1 MKHTLPI
8 FLLAALAAL
17 PASAGKK
24 HKWTTIERPAVAY
37 SFGES
42 LSAREIS
49 FCDTCTRITFDVA
62 APVSWNLSASARLI
76 VGQQT
81 FPVRRGYAL
90 QRRPPIEGQ
99 PVDTTTTRTPFAF
112 DTDYFGIMGPYYM
125 GGVDVVTPGVVLEFP
140 PLPKGTKSVTFDE
153 GVDNPQQFCVSG
165 IRLDGTA
172 YPELLREQQAAAA
185 PLSWTASTSDAAQEC
200 RVRVKVVGDGLPAG
214 FVINPAV
221 YPIARG
227 LLDAPLTEPVW
238 TPDPSDPRS
247 GVFTLQY
254 AAPTTVQVFLQNS
267 RQDLYLVPCIP
278 GAEVLL
284 TVDYPSL
291 HEVMTTV
298 ATTGQ
303 RSDRTYYSYALA
315 DGTPFTFRPDNDLVA
330 LATNPDVARQRFAE
344 RQAAVDVLDRLAA
357 LEEVPM
363 SEVDA
368 LVAAY
373 RPAVAAKHNETMKLI
388 AMMKEGRG
396 GKICEVP
403 DVAPA
408 EMIKAIVSRYKG
420 KAVYVDLWA
429 TWCGPCMNGI
439 KAMKPHHDDF
449 SADDVQFVYIT
460 DESSPADKWNAQ
472 VVEMSGDHYR
482 LKTMQGLEPAI
493 SGIPRYLIFDRE
505 GNLSC
510 DRSGFGPGVEL
521 ELCDEIR
528 KAMGEK

>member
-1 MKHTLPI
+1 MKHTLPLL
-8 FLLAALAAL
+8 LLAGLVAL

-24 HKWTTIERPAVAY
+24 HKWTTFERPAVAY
-37 SFGES
+37 SYGES
-42 LSAREIS
+42 LLPREVS
-49 FCDTCTRITFDVA
+49 FCDTCTRITFDVE
-62 APVSWNLSASARLI
+62 APVSWNLSASARLV
-76 VGQQT
+76 VGQQS

-90 QRRPPIEGQ
+90 QRRPPVEGQ
-99 PVDTTTTRTPFAF
+99 PVDTTTIRTPFAF
-112 DTDYFGIMGPYYM
+112 DTNYFGIMGPYYM
-125 GGVDVVTPGVVLEFP
+125 DGVDVVTPGVVLEFP

-165 IRLDGTA
+165 IRLDGTT
-172 YPELLREQQAAAA
+172 YPELLREQQTTAA
-185 PLSWTASTSDAAQEC
+185 PLSWTASTSAAAQEC

-214 FVINPAV
+214 YTIDPTV
-221 YPIARG
+221 YPVGKG
-227 LLDAPLTEPVW
+227 LLDMPLSAPEW
-238 TPDPSDPRS
+238 TPDDANPCS
-247 GVFTLQY
+247 GVFTMQF
-254 AAPTTVQVFLQNS
+254 AAPTVVLIYLKNS
-267 RQDLYLVPCIP
+267 REDVYAVPCIP
-278 GAEVLL
+278 GSEVVL

-291 HEVMTTV
+291 HAV
-298 ATTGQ
+298 ASSSMGKDQ
-303 RSDRTYYSYALA
+303 RPDRVFSSLAYA
-315 DGTPFTFRPDNDLVA
+315 DGTPFKFNHDDDFAA
-330 LATNPDVARQRFAE
+330 LATNADVARQRIAD
-344 RQAAVDVLDRLAA
+344 RQAAVDILDRLGK

-368 LVAAY
+368 LVDAY
-373 RPAVAAKHNETMKLI
+373 RPAVAAKHAETLKLI

-429 TWCGPCMNGI
+429 TWCGPCCNGI

-460 DESSPADKWNAQ
+460 DESSPADKWNTM
-472 VVEMSGDHYR
+472 VVDMPGDHYR

-510 DRSGFGPGVEL
+510 DRAGFGPGTEL
-521 ELCDEIR
+521 ELCEEIR
-528 KAMGEK
+528 KAMGK

>member
-1 MKHTLPI
+1 MKHTLPLL
-8 FLLAALAAL
+8 LLAGLAVL

-24 HKWTTIERPAVAY
+24 HKWTTIERPAAAY

-42 LSAREIS
+42 LTPREVS
-49 FCDTCTRITFDVA
+49 FCDTCTRITFDVE
-62 APVSWNLSASARLI
+62 APVTWNLSATARLI

-90 QRRPPIEGQ
+90 QRRPPMEGQ
-99 PVDTTTTRTPFAF
+99 PVDTTTIRTPFAF
-112 DTDYFGIMGPYYM
+112 NTDYFGIMGPYYVD
-125 GGVDVVTPGVVLEFP
+125 GVDLVTPGVVLEFP

-185 PLSWTASTSDAAQEC
+185 PLSWTASTSAAAQEC

-214 FVINPAV
+214 FTISPAV
-221 YPIARG
+221 YPVGKG
-227 LLDAPLTEPVW
+227 LLDMPLSAPDW
-238 TPDPSDPRS
+238 TPDDADPCS
-247 GVFTLQY
+247 GVFTMQF
-254 AAPTTVQVFLQNS
+254 AAPTVMLIYLQNC
-267 RQDLYLVPCIP
+267 REDVYAVPCIP
-278 GAEVLL
+278 GSEVVL

-291 HEVMTTV
+291 HAV
-298 ATTGQ
+298 ASSSTPKGQ
-303 RSDRTYYSYALA
+303 RPDRVFSNLAYA
-315 DGTPFTFRPDNDLVA
+315 DGTPFKFRPDDDLAA
-330 LATNPDVARQRFAE
+330 LATNVAVASQRMAD
-344 RQAAVDVLDRLAA
+344 RKAAVDVLDRLAA

-363 SEVDA
+363 SDVEAVAEV
-368 LVAAY
+368 Y
-373 RPAVAAKHNETMKLI
+373 RPAVVGKHAETMELI
-388 AMMKEGRG
+388 AKMKEGRG
-396 GKICEVP
+396 GHICELP

-408 EMIKAIVSRYKG
+408 EMIKTIVSRYKG

-429 TWCGPCMNGI
+429 TWCGPCCNGI

-460 DESSPADKWNAQ
+460 DESSPADKWNTM
-472 VVEMSGDHYR
+472 VVDMPGDHYR

-505 GNLSC
+505 GNLSS

-528 KAMGEK
+528 KAMGK

>member
-1 MKHTLPI
+1 MKHTLSLL
-8 FLLAALAAL
+8 LLAGLVAL

-24 HKWTTIERPAVAY
+24 RKWTTIERPAVAY
-37 SFGES
+37 SYGES
-42 LSAREIS
+42 FSPREVS

-62 APVSWNLSASARLI
+62 APVSWNLSASARLV
-76 VGQQT
+76 VGQQS

-90 QRRPPIEGQ
+90 QRRPPIQGQ
-99 PVDTTTTRTPFAF
+99 PADTTTIRTPFAF

-125 GGVDVVTPGVVLEFP
+125 DGVDVVTPGVVLEFP

-165 IRLDGTA
+165 IRLDGTT
-172 YPELLREQQAAAA
+172 YPELLREQQTAAA
-185 PLSWTASTSDAAQEC
+185 PLSWTASTSAAAQEC

-214 FVINPAV
+214 FTIDPTV
-221 YPIARG
+221 YPVGKGI
-227 LLDAPLTEPVW
+227 LDMPLSAPEW
-238 TPDPSDPRS
+238 TPDDANPCS
-247 GVFTLQY
+247 GVFTMQF
-254 AAPTTVQVFLQNS
+254 AAPTVVLIYLKNS
-267 RQDLYLVPCIP
+267 REDVYAVPCIP
-278 GAEVLL
+278 GSEVVL

-291 HEVMTTV
+291 HAV
-298 ATTGQ
+298 ASSSTGKDQ
-303 RSDRTYYSYALA
+303 PPVRVFSSLSYA
-315 DGTPFTFRPDNDLVA
+315 DGTPFKFNHDDDFAA
-330 LATNPDVARQRFAE
+330 LATNVAVATQRQAD
-344 RQAAVDVLDRLAA
+344 RQAAVELLDRLGK

-368 LVAAY
+368 LVDAY
-373 RPAVAAKHNETMKLI
+373 RPAVAAKHAETLKLI

-396 GKICEVP
+396 GHICELP

-429 TWCGPCMNGI
+429 TWCGPCCNGI

-449 SADDVQFVYIT
+449 SADDVQFVYVT
-460 DESSPADKWNAQ
+460 DESSPADKWNTM
-472 VVEMSGDHYR
+472 VVDMPGDHYR

-510 DRSGFGPGVEL
+510 DRAGFGPGTEL
-521 ELCDEIR
+521 ELCEEIR
-528 KAMGEK
+528 KAMGE